1 MGYMSREINSILT
14 SVRTTELIFPDMLR
28 LKDHCCVNLCTLL
41 LSAQHQIDGAIG
53 RGAVVRALVNQE
65 EAPGKKHLSPRKT
78 SNPHLRVWIWSPRC
92 RLIECTHTS
101 TVHLTTC
108 HLLEVSATRPKKTLN
123 LHLAVWIGSQCR
135 SIGGINLLEMYH
147 WIFPSLWCHSGNMK
161 SWIEYWI
168 SRQKAV
174 YFCWIT
180 SHGELLIK
188 F

>member
-1 MGYMSREINSILT
+1 MF
-14 SVRTTELIFPDMLR
+14 VQQ
-28 LKDHCCVNLCTLL
+28 NLYF
-41 LSAQHQIDGAIG
+41 QICLNLPIG
-53 RGAVVRALVNQE
+53 RTSNWRGNWKRGCCQ
-65 EAPGKKHLSPRKT
+65 GTCQSGGGSWKKHLSPRKT

-135 SIGGINLLEMYH
+135 SIGGINLLDMYH